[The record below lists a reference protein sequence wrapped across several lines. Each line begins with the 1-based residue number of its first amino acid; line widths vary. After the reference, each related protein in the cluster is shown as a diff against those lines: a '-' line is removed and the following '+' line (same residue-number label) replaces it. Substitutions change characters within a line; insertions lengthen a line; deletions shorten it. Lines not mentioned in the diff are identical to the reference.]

1 VQDLS
6 QTSVPVPIERAEN
19 HPEMGENHSE
29 TGENHSK
36 IAKNDP
42 EALENPDIYEVSA
55 EAREKAYR
63 RHELEMFAF
72 YRRYLIPTVISAQF
86 EVESDL

>member
-36 IAKNDP
+36 IAKNGP
-42 EALENPDIYEVSA
+42 EALENADIYEVSA

-63 RHELEMFAF
+63 GHELEMFAF
-72 YRRYLIPTVISAQF
+72 YRRHLIPTVISAQF